1 MRHLLRTGIV
11 VLMALGLTGCA
22 AFRSHDIPDMGNLQA
37 GATMAG
43 VKKVYVQEVLKPQES
58 GDYCFG
64 WHGCIWGGRNYF
76 GEILT
81 EQFAEMKVPAESVG
95 LSPHHKMLLHFS
107 DTDEYLL
114 YSIFNPDG
122 KKRQVSKE
130 DLDNFMEHPIKKLVD
145 NNNAIKSKLAADEYW
160 IDARVR
166 YTSNSAG
173 EWLMKSF
180 LTGFTLTL
188 IPVWQTQSADID
200 ILVTNH
206 NQRVVWQKNYKDSYT
221 FTVEFFLL
229 PMVFST
235 RSVPDA
241 IVQNISRTAISDMIR
256 DGVFRN

>member
-1 MRHLLRTGIV
+1 MRHLLKAGII
-11 VLMALGLTGCA
+11 VLLALGLTGCA
-22 AFRSHDIPDMGNLQA
+22 AFRSNDMPNMGNFQA

-43 VKKVYVQEVLKPQES
+43 VKKVYIQEVLKPQES

-64 WHGCIWGGRNYF
+64 WHGCIWGGRNNF
-76 GEILT
+76 GEIFA

-95 LSPHHKMLLHFS
+95 LSPHHKMFLHFS

-114 YSIFNPDG
+114 YSLFNPDG

-130 DLDNFMEHPIKKLVD
+130 DLDNFNDHAIKKLID

-160 IDARVR
+160 IDTKVR

-173 EWLMKSF
+173 EWFMKS
-180 LTGFTLTL
+180 LLSGFTLTI

-200 ILVTNH
+200 ISLTDH
-206 NQRVVWQKNYKDSYT
+206 TQRVVWQKNYKDSYT
-221 FTVEFFLL
+221 FVAEFFLL

-241 IVQNISRTAISDMIR
+241 IAKNIAQTAISDMIK
-256 DGVFRN
+256 DGVFRK